1 MTRSEL
7 VVQLS
12 HKAASM
18 FEVDFEELTAPTR
31 QRGPVIA
38 RRWVWLQLHDVH
50 GWSFPEIG
58 KAMKRDHST
67 VVHGVQVA
75 RKENRAQ

>member
-7 VVQLS
+7 LSQLS
-12 HKAASM
+12 HEAASL
-18 FEVDFEELTAPTR
+18 FQVDIEELCAQTR
-31 QRGPVIA
+31 VRGPVFA

-58 KAMKRDHST
+58 RAMKRDHST
-67 VVHGVQVA
+67 VVHGVQMA
-75 RKENRAQ
+75 RKENS